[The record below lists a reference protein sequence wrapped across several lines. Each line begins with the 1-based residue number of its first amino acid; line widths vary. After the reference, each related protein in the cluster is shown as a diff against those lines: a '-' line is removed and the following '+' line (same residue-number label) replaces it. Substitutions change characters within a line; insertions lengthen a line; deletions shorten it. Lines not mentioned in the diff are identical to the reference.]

1 MKICKLELHPEKTKI
16 VYCKDKGRTAEYEC
30 TEFDFLGYTFRRVL
44 IKDKLGRLQFS
55 FLASVSK
62 KGLDCVQRRLIRWAM
77 CKYKHFRGHRQRAE
91 KWLDQIKKREPK
103 IFAHWVLS

>member
-1 MKICKLELHPEKTKI
+1 MKICKLELYPEKTKI

-62 KGLDCVQRRLIRWAM
+62 KDSKSLNEKVRNLEIHKRTGAKIEM
-77 CKYKHFRGHRQRAE
+77 IAE
-91 KWLDQIKKREPK
+91 
-103 IFAHWVLS
+103 VLNPVV